1 MPPLQRRQRAAHVRV
16 PQVHFHFVAQLR
28 VGFVQHVALFHGF
41 LLALRKL
48 AQEVVDQRPV
58 FLADTCSH
66 MSARSIPKHL
76 SKSPIRSEAST
87 RFRKRMRARCAL
99 CRIAAACVPAAL
111 ASAASVEKYSG
122 FSSLWFRISR
132 SIGLNLA
139 KLSFTAF
146 RSSSRHCLAIRSM
159 GGRLYSLNSDQ
170 ASSVLEGW
178 AMAHGNPL
186 LSGWTLPSDNFFTD
200 KLPLLALI
208 EKF

>member
-16 PQVHFHFVAQLR
+16 HQVHFHFVAQLR

-76 SKSPIRSEAST
+76 SRSPIRSEAST
-87 RFRKRMRARCAL
+87 RLRKRMRARCAL

-111 ASAASVEKYSG
+111 ASAASVEEYSG

-146 RSSSRHCLAIRSM
+146 AVVRGIALRSDRW
-159 GGRLYSLNSDQ
+159 G
-170 ASSVLEGW
+170 EGCI
-178 AMAHGNPL
+178 P
-186 LSGWTLPSDNFFTD
+186 
-200 KLPLLALI
+200 
-208 EKF
+208 